1 MSEQKTYIITGRVPD
16 KENDTGWY
24 KAKSYAEA
32 IRLFIKDMKGNYDTE
47 EIREI
52 IKHHGV
58 MVYVDSVYE
67 TNGEPSMHYSGWGAM
82 TDEAKKYEERKTAYQ
97 R

>member
-1 MSEQKTYIITGRVPD
+1 MSEQNTYIITGRVPD
-16 KENDTGWY
+16 RENDTCWY

-32 IRLFIKDMKGNYDTE
+32 ISLFIKDVKENYDTE

-52 IKHHGV
+52 IKYHGV
-58 MVYVDSVYE
+58 MVYVDSVLE
-67 TNGEPSMHYSGWGAM
+67 TNGEPSTHYSSWGAM